1 MLNGPDQ
8 QAWSPSSR
16 ELERRNARRQIS
28 RKQFTVA
35 GISSVLVL
43 GALYTLIITS
53 PGWQVVKDTFFDL
66 DYGREVLP
74 TVLRG
79 LVVNI
84 QLSFIGGFF
93 IAVIALSLAL
103 IRTTKSPA
111 LTPFRFLATAYVDI
125 FRGAPLLLIIL
136 LVGFGVPAL
145 RVAGLTSN
153 VIVLGTVAVVLTYS
167 AYVAEV
173 IRSGIMSIHPSQRA
187 AARSLGLT
195 SGQTMRFV
203 VLPQAIKR
211 VIPPLLNDFVSLLK
225 DTGLVSILGV
235 TDAVRAA
242 QINASRTFNYTPYVV
257 SAILFLFCSPA
268 SIQRPASMMAIITAR
283 AVLGYFL
290 TNSPVQPSTF
300 SGWSFQMS
308 WVVAAVMPMPS
319 MMARWFQGSPT
330 Q

>member
-1 MLNGPDQ
+1 MFNGPDQ
-8 QAWSPSSR
+8 QTWSPSSR
-16 ELERRNARRQIS
+16 EVERRKARRQIS
-28 RKQFTVA
+28 RKQFTIA
-35 GISSVLVL
+35 SLSSLLVL
-43 GALYTLIITS
+43 GLLYFLVITS
-53 PGWQVVKDTFFDL
+53 PGWHVVRATFFDL

-79 LVVNI
+79 LLVNI

-93 IAVIALSLAL
+93 IAVIAMALAL
-103 IRTTKSPA
+103 IRTTKSAA
-111 LTPFRFLATAYVDI
+111 LTPFRFLATAYIDI

-145 RVAGLTSN
+145 RLTGLTSN

-203 VLPQAIKR
+203 VLPQAIRR

-257 SAILFLFCSPA
+257 SAILFLLITIPLTRYIDRVIRRTSA
-268 SIQRPASMMAIITAR
+268 KQNSEGAI
-283 AVLGYFL
+283 
-290 TNSPVQPSTF
+290 
-300 SGWSFQMS
+300 
-308 WVVAAVMPMPS
+308 
-319 MMARWFQGSPT
+319 
-330 Q
+330 

>member
-28 RKQFTVA
+28 RKQFTIA

-43 GALYTLIITS
+43 GALYALIITS
-53 PGWQVVKDTFFDL
+53 PGWQVVKETFFDL

-145 RVAGLTSN
+145 RLAGLTSN

-257 SAILFLFCSPA
+257 SAILFLLITIPLTRYIDRVIRRSSA
-268 SIQRPASMMAIITAR
+268 KQNSEGAI
-283 AVLGYFL
+283 
-290 TNSPVQPSTF
+290 
-300 SGWSFQMS
+300 
-308 WVVAAVMPMPS
+308 
-319 MMARWFQGSPT
+319 
-330 Q
+330 

>member
-1 MLNGPDQ
+1 MLKGPDQ
-8 QAWSPSSR
+8 KAWSPSSR
-16 ELERRNARRQIS
+16 EVERRKARRQIS
-28 RKQFTVA
+28 RKQITIA

-43 GALYTLIITS
+43 GALFTLIITS
-53 PGWQVVKDTFFDL
+53 PGWQVVKATFFDL

-79 LVVNI
+79 LFVNI

-93 IAVIALSLAL
+93 IAVIALALAL

-145 RVAGLTSN
+145 RLAGLTSN

-242 QINASRTFNYTPYVV
+242 QINASRTFNYTPYVI
-257 SAILFLFCSPA
+257 SAILFLLITIPLTRYIDRVIRRSSA
-268 SIQRPASMMAIITAR
+268 KQNSEGAI
-283 AVLGYFL
+283 
-290 TNSPVQPSTF
+290 
-300 SGWSFQMS
+300 
-308 WVVAAVMPMPS
+308 
-319 MMARWFQGSPT
+319 
-330 Q
+330 

>member
-1 MLNGPDQ
+1 MFNGPDQ
-8 QAWSPSSR
+8 QTWSPSSR
-16 ELERRNARRQIS
+16 EVERRKARRQIS
-28 RKQFTVA
+28 RKQFMVA
-35 GISSVLVL
+35 GLSSVLVL
-43 GALYTLIITS
+43 GALYFLVITS
-53 PGWQVVKDTFFDL
+53 PGWQVVKATFFDL

-93 IAVIALSLAL
+93 IAVIALALAL
-103 IRTTKSPA
+103 IRTTKSAA

-145 RVAGLTSN
+145 RLAGLTSN

-203 VLPQAIKR
+203 VLPQAIRR

-257 SAILFLFCSPA
+257 SAILFLLITIPLTRYIDRVIRRSSA
-268 SIQRPASMMAIITAR
+268 KQNSEGAI
-283 AVLGYFL
+283 
-290 TNSPVQPSTF
+290 
-300 SGWSFQMS
+300 
-308 WVVAAVMPMPS
+308 
-319 MMARWFQGSPT
+319 
-330 Q
+330 

>member
-16 ELERRNARRQIS
+16 EVERRKARRQIS
-28 RKQFTVA
+28 RKQFTIA

-43 GALYTLIITS
+43 GALSTLIITS
-53 PGWQVVKDTFFDL
+53 PGWQVVKATFFDL

-145 RVAGLTSN
+145 RIVGLTSN

-257 SAILFLFCSPA
+257 SAILFLLITIPLTRYIDRVIRRSTA
-268 SIQRPASMMAIITAR
+268 KQNSEGAI
-283 AVLGYFL
+283 
-290 TNSPVQPSTF
+290 
-300 SGWSFQMS
+300 
-308 WVVAAVMPMPS
+308 
-319 MMARWFQGSPT
+319 
-330 Q
+330 

>member
-1 MLNGPDQ
+1 MLNGPDH

-28 RKQFTVA
+28 RKQVTIA

-53 PGWQVVKDTFFDL
+53 PGWQVVKATFFDL

-111 LTPFRFLATAYVDI
+111 LTPFRLLATAYIDI

-145 RVAGLTSN
+145 RLAGLTSN

-257 SAILFLFCSPA
+257 SAILFLLITIPLTRYIDRVIRRSSA
-268 SIQRPASMMAIITAR
+268 KQNSEGAI
-283 AVLGYFL
+283 
-290 TNSPVQPSTF
+290 
-300 SGWSFQMS
+300 
-308 WVVAAVMPMPS
+308 
-319 MMARWFQGSPT
+319 
-330 Q
+330 

>member
-1 MLNGPDQ
+1 MLNGPGQ

-43 GALYTLIITS
+43 GALSTLIITS

-257 SAILFLFCSPA
+257 SAILFLLITIPLTRYIDRVIRRSSA
-268 SIQRPASMMAIITAR
+268 KQNSEGAI
-283 AVLGYFL
+283 
-290 TNSPVQPSTF
+290 
-300 SGWSFQMS
+300 
-308 WVVAAVMPMPS
+308 
-319 MMARWFQGSPT
+319 
-330 Q
+330 

>member
-1 MLNGPDQ
+1 MLNGSDQ
-8 QAWSPSSR
+8 NAWSPSSR
-16 ELERRNARRQIS
+16 EVERRKARRQIS
-28 RKQFTVA
+28 RKQFTIA
-35 GISSVLVL
+35 GSSSVLVL
-43 GALYTLIITS
+43 GALYALIVNS
-53 PGWQVVKDTFFDL
+53 PGWQVVKATFFDL

-125 FRGAPLLLIIL
+125 FRGAPLILIIL

-145 RVAGLTSN
+145 QLKGISSN
-153 VIVLGTVAVVLTYS
+153 VIFLGTVAVVLTYS

-173 IRSGIMSIHPSQRA
+173 IRSGILSIHPSQRA

-195 SGQTMRFV
+195 SGQTMRYV
-203 VLPQAIKR
+203 VLPQAIRR
-211 VIPPLLNDFVSLLK
+211 VVPPLLNDFVSLLK

-257 SAILFLFCSPA
+257 AAILFLLITIPMTRYTDRA
-268 SIQRPASMMAIITAR
+268 IRQRTNAQSSEGAI
-283 AVLGYFL
+283 
-290 TNSPVQPSTF
+290 
-300 SGWSFQMS
+300 
-308 WVVAAVMPMPS
+308 
-319 MMARWFQGSPT
+319 
-330 Q
+330 